1 MALIKSAQ
9 AYFAGGF
16 GRGSS
21 LDRRQANSQ
30 LTFEMVLHARVP
42 IGSSVEYQ
50 SVGARIQANADKANA
65 AGRHQAALSSP
76 SPILR
81 ATALGFGVADYR
93 TTNDTRSDA
102 LVLLF

>member
-1 MALIKSAQ
+1 MASIKSAQ

-21 LDRRQANSQ
+21 LDRRQTNSQ
-30 LTFEMVLHARVP
+30 LNFETVLRARVP

-50 SVGARIQANADKANA
+50 SVGARIQANA

-93 TTNDTRSDA
+93 TTNESRSDA